1 LLNRESLVPTEN
13 QDPRSWKYHGKKLL
27 WLFHIRYRAKNVQMK
42 LGLEGGYF
50 EDRVREGEDY
60 YFWGGGCE
68 VEIRF

>member
-1 LLNRESLVPTEN
+1 LDREREKNYLSSGRISRNT
-13 QDPRSWKYHGKKLL
+13 QKWT
-27 WLFHIRYRAKNVQMK
+27 LFGEAGYKVAKNVQMK